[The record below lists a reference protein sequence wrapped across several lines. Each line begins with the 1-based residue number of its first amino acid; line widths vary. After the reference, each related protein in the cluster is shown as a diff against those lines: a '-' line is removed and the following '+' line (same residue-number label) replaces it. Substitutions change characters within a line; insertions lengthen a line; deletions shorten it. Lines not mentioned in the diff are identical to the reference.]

1 MSAVEPHTDQDR
13 KILVSCEQ
21 VESDALFV
29 NDLKAL
35 ASQLNDKML
44 EAQQRGFKVDLK
56 IKATWKTDENY
67 LRERIQLTVWREV
80 C

>member
-1 MSAVEPHTDQDR
+1 MDQDR
-13 KILVSCEQ
+13 KIPINCEQ

-35 ASQLNDKML
+35 ASQLNYKML
-44 EAQQRGFKVDLK
+44 EAQKRGFKVDLK
-56 IKATWKTDENY
+56 TKTTWKTDENY
-67 LRERIQLTVWREV
+67 LRERIQLTIWREV